1 MKLVFTTEYNG
12 TNFSGFQRQK
22 NAVSIQQSLEEAIKK
37 ITKEDISINYAG
49 RTDAGVHALCQ
60 VFDFET
66 NIKRS
71 DNNWMDGLNSNLPD
85 SISIKSVSKVSDDF
99 HSRFSAIER
108 SYTFVIYNSKT
119 KPLFFNDFSHYDNN
133 EININTLKEHA
144 YMFIGSHDFSSFR
157 SSSCSSKNPIKNIS
171 EIKVQKHKNFIL
183 ITITSNAFLHNMVRI
198 MVGTLIDIAK
208 GELNLSIKDILK
220 KNDRTFAGKTASARG
235 LFFLGPKY
243 NSIFNIPSPT
253 LNILD
258 RFKI

>member
-22 NAVSIQQSLEEAIKK
+22 NAVSIQQTLEEVIKK

-71 DNNWMDGLNSNLPD
+71 DNNWIDGLNSNLPD
-85 SISIKSVSKVSDDF
+85 SISIKSISKVSDDF

-198 MVGTLIDIAK
+198 MAGTLIDIAK

-220 KNDRTFAGKTASARG
+220 KK
-235 LFFLGPKY
+235 
-243 NSIFNIPSPT
+243 
-253 LNILD
+253 
-258 RFKI
+258 